1 MNETNRGV
9 PCVMFVMWLM
19 KIRDT
24 FECAPFSRVPHF
36 RWCPIFPKKGAPKK
50 NGAPTKVFHFFVSF
64 FGAPTK
70 KGAPSKMGH
79 PRKWGTNKNGAPTKI
94 IYAVSVIT

>member
-1 MNETNRGV
+1 MVNKSES
-9 PCVMFVMWLM
+9 M
-19 KIRDT
+19 KRDT

-36 RWCPIFPKKGAPKK
+36 QGCPIFPKKGAPKK
-50 NGAPTKVFHFFVSF
+50 KGAPTKVFHFFVSF